1 MFAVAVHCGV
11 VDVHCVH
18 KLHASVIPKYHLLMH
33 DDPIIK
39 GYILHIYVC
48 GVILVLQR
56 SSEWL
61 TEESL
66 FTSGAKVCPH
76 NAKVCLHF

>member
-33 DDPIIK
+33 DDSIIK
-39 GYILHIYVC
+39 GYIYTYV
-48 GVILVLQR
+48 VLF
-56 SSEWL
+56 W
-61 TEESL
+61 
-66 FTSGAKVCPH
+66 FFSGAP
-76 NAKVCLHF
+76 NG